1 MTVSTLLLTHP
12 SFEEHDTGSGH
23 PESADRIR
31 AISTR
36 LDAPEF
42 TPLIRKIAPRAA
54 ESTIRLIHPQ
64 SHVNLI
70 LAGIPITGYHNVD
83 GDTILSP
90 ASGEA
95 AFCAVGAVCEAVN
108 VVMNDKALNAFCAV
122 RPPGHHAEP
131 ERAMGFCIFNNI
143 AIAAEYAR
151 KNFGIQ
157 RVAIVDFDVHHGNG
171 TQAAF
176 YQQSNVLYA
185 STHQSPLYP
194 GTGGADETGVG
205 NIFNVPLAARSGSTE
220 FQQAVIEKVFPALHQ
235 FKPELLLISAGFDAH
250 QDDPLASLNLIED
263 DYAWITRELSHIASR
278 YGHGRIVS
286 VLEGG
291 YNLDALAESVASHVR
306 ELMNCS

>member
-1 MTVSTLLLTHP
+1 MSTLLLTHT

-31 AISTR
+31 AILAR
-36 LDAPEF
+36 LDTPEF
-42 TPLIRKIAPRAA
+42 TPLIRKNAPRAA
-54 ESTIRLIHPQ
+54 ESAIRLIHPQ
-64 SHVNLI
+64 RHIDLI
-70 LAGIPITGYHNVD
+70 LEGIPRTGYHYVD
-83 GDTILSP
+83 GDTILSS

-95 AFCAVGAVCEAVN
+95 AFHAVGAVCEAVEA
-108 VVMNDKALNAFCAV
+108 VLKGEASNAFCAL

-143 AIAAEYAR
+143 AIAAEFAR
-151 KNFGIQ
+151 KNYGIQ

-176 YQQSNVLYA
+176 YQQPNVLYA

-194 GTGGADETGVG
+194 GTGSPDETGVG
-205 NIFNVPLAARSGSTE
+205 NIFNVPLAAGSGGTE
-220 FQQAVIEKVFPALHQ
+220 FQQAVKEEVFPALHH

-250 QDDPLASLNLIED
+250 RDDPLASLNLVED
-263 DYAWITRELSHIASR
+263 DYAWISRELSDIASL
-278 YGHGRIVS
+278 YGHGRIIS
-286 VLEGG
+286 ALEGG

-306 ELMNCS
+306 ELLNCR